1 MEKME
6 SLYMMHAV
14 FWQKVLLCIKQRKKE
29 ARPLRKTDITRYSD
43 DAGARNHKKVV
54 KSDVCGTLK
63 ASGRII
69 GKLFLSLFWV
79 CLVVGTIVGIT
90 LLSFILSMKD
100 EAINYDLRRLKLNYT
115 TFIYVNGEGDDPNN
129 PVELQSLYSG
139 ENRVWVDFKDI
150 PQNMKDAIVAI
161 EDKRFYEHEGVDW
174 IRTFGAVT
182 SLITGQDSYGGSTI
196 TQQLIKN
203 ITGDNEVSLTRKVKE
218 IFRALNL
225 EKEYSKDEI
234 LEVYLNVVNFGSGCN
249 GVQAAANLYF
259 GKDIQDCNL
268 AECAAIAGITQNP
281 YKFTPLLHPDQNQE
295 RQQIV
300 LTAMYDQGF
309 ITKEEYEE
317 AYEQSKHMKFVG
329 KKVEDAVEDIPVWNW
344 YTEMLFEDVKED
356 LMELYGYSEE
366 MAVDMIYHDGLK
378 IYSAQNT
385 EMQSFAEAY
394 FKDTENF
401 PLDSGAQA
409 AFMAMD
415 YDGRILASV
424 GAVGEKEGNRV
435 GNYVTDAVRQP
446 GSSIKPLVAYGPA
459 IDLKVL
465 NYSSIVKDEPIDN
478 YFDDGRPGPNNAT
491 GYFLG
496 DITLQEALARS
507 VNPPAVRTLMSISI
521 DTGADYLHEKF
532 GFREISKEERVK
544 SLAIGGIGF
553 TVREMTGGFQT
564 FGNGGV
570 YNEPYTYYY
579 VEDHDGNIILDNRD
593 NIGTQA
599 ISEETA
605 TIMHKLLNTV
615 VYDPVG
621 TGRLAAINGWE
632 VFAKTGTTNEEK
644 DSWFV
649 GGTSYAVAGVWT
661 GYPMYDHTVQNTG
674 AARIIWK
681 TIMEEYLKDKE
692 PKEFTFSPNVISAT
706 YCKETGCLAVPG
718 VCQKTATGW
727 YTTDNMPKYCTGNHA
742 SSSSSEASSSESSSS
757 SSSSSSSVP
766 SSSVA
771 PPSSEPESSSGESGG
786 TSHEPESSTPSQEPS
801 SSEPEPSSEES
812 DESQESSSEEELQT

>member
-1 MEKME
+1 M
-6 SLYMMHAV
+6 
-14 FWQKVLLCIKQRKKE
+14 
-29 ARPLRKTDITRYSD
+29 RKTDISRYSD
-43 DAGARNHKKVV
+43 DASARKHKDVV

-69 GKLFLSLFWV
+69 GKLFLSLFWI
-79 CLVVGTIVGIT
+79 LLIVGIIVGIT
-90 LLSFILSMKD
+90 LLSFVFSMKD
-100 EAINYDLRRLKLNYT
+100 EAINYDLRKLKLNYT
-115 TFIYVNGEGDDPNN
+115 SFIYVNGEGDDPDN

-150 PQNMKDAIVAI
+150 PENMKKAIVAI
-161 EDKRFYEHEGVDW
+161 EDKRFYDHNGVDW

-182 SLITGQDSYGGSTI
+182 SLVTGQDSFGGSTI

-281 YKFTPLLHPDQNQE
+281 YKYTPLVHPEQNRD
-295 RQQIV
+295 RQQTV
-300 LTAMYDQGF
+300 LTAMYDQGA
-309 ITKEEYEE
+309 ITKEEYDE
-317 AYEQSKHMKFVG
+317 AYEQSWHMEFVG
-329 KKVEDAVEDIPVWNW
+329 KQVEDVEEDIPIWNW
-344 YTEMLFEDVKED
+344 YTEMVFEDVKED

-385 EMQSFAEAY
+385 SMQNFAESY
-394 FKDTENF
+394 FADTENF

-424 GAVGEKEGNRV
+424 GAVGEKTGNRV
-435 GNYVTDAVRQP
+435 SNNVTDAVRQP

-459 IDLKVL
+459 IDLKAL

-478 YFDDGRPGPNNAT
+478 YFDDGRPGPNNAN
-491 GYFLG
+491 GRFLG

-532 GFREISKEERVK
+532 GFREIPKEERVK
-544 SLAIGGIGF
+544 SLAIGGVGF

-564 FGNGGV
+564 FGNGGI
-570 YNEPYTYYY
+570 YNEPYSYYY

-593 NIGTQA
+593 NIGTRA

-632 VFAKTGTTNEEK
+632 VFAKTGTTNDEK
-644 DSWFV
+644 DSWFM
-649 GGTSYAVAGVWT
+649 GGTPYAVAGVWT

-692 PKEFTFSPNVISAT
+692 AKEFTFSPNVISAT
-706 YCKETGCLAVPG
+706 YCKETGDLAVSG
-718 VCQKTATGW
+718 VCKETATGW
-727 YTTDNMPKYCTGNHA
+727 YTTDNMPKYCTGVHESE
-742 SSSSSEASSSESSSS
+742 SSSSSSESSSS
-757 SSSSSSSVP
+757 SSSSSP
-766 SSSVA
+766 SSSEA
-771 PPSSEPESSSGESGG
+771 PPSSLPESSSSEGGGTSHEPEPPSSSETPSSSQPEVSSSEPESSSEGG
-786 TSHEPESSTPSQEPS
+786 SSVQPP
-801 SSEPEPSSEES
+801 
-812 DESQESSSEEELQT
+812 SSSEEEAA